1 MATVEKPQTAGIP
14 WTDRDKRIWSE
25 IDWAEQNPQLYDQY
39 GDQWIAIC
47 DRKVVAHGEDRDQVL
62 REASQVTG
70 RSEDDIAV
78 WVMAGPFFMLQDTP
92 KDDFGL

>member
-1 MATVEKPQTAGIP
+1 MARK
-14 WTDRDKRIWSE
+14 RDKRCSPASPATAKKNSLAAAMKSTS
-25 IDWAEQNPQLYDQY
+25 D
-39 GDQWIAIC
+39 WIAIC

-78 WVMAGPFFMLQDTP
+78 WVMASPFFMLQDNP
-92 KDDFGL
+92 KDDLGL